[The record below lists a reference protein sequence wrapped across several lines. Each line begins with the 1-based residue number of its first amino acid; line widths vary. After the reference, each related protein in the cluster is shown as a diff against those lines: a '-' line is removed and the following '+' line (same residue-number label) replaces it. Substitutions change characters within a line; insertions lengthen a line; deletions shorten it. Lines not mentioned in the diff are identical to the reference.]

1 MEIIKDWLIP
11 ISTFVT
17 LISTSV
23 GIWLSLKQYR
33 VKLNTEARLN
43 ESARAENDIKLL
55 TSFTDILVIAT
66 GRRNNTIL
74 SDQIVTELIK
84 QNLVSGDIND
94 YQNLER
100 IRVAAS
106 KAAIL
111 EPMVGYSSTTAAFAS
126 IATLAKRHEMLRPSA
141 LQALE
146 DFRGWNQELAD
157 KYIHDISEH
166 IKREKTQVA

>member
-1 MEIIKDWLIP
+1 MELLKDWLIP
-11 ISTFVT
+11 ISTFIT

-23 GIWLSLKQYR
+23 GVWLSLKQYR

-66 GRRNNTIL
+66 GRRNNTIV
-74 SDQIVTELIK
+74 SEQIVSELIK
-84 QNLVSGDIND
+84 QNLVSGDVND
-94 YQNLER
+94 YQNLDR

-111 EPMVGYSSTTAAFAS
+111 EPMVGYSSTSAAFAS

-146 DFRGWNQELAD
+146 DFRGWNETLAN
-157 KYIHDISEH
+157 KYIDDIHHH
-166 IKREKTQVA
+166 IKQEQSQTF